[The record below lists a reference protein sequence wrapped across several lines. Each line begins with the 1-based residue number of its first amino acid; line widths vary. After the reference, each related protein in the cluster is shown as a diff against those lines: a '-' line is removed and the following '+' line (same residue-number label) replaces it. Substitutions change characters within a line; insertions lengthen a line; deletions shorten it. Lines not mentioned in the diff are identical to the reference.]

1 MNFYLTIKIEKI
13 IFIVFLT
20 FPRRKIFHYSD
31 AQDRYTEN
39 EFIKKGDDGSR
50 KTQEEKLKPTTQAE
64 TQKRD
69 RLRRSRKGNK
79 MKKAKKENYRIVTE
93 SGKQLF
99 NQNYTEAG
107 ANRIWEMYDGIYT
120 DDNGN
125 QEYIYVEKI

>member
-1 MNFYLTIKIEKI
+1 MLKK
-13 IFIVFLT
+13 LL
-20 FPRRKIFHYSD
+20 RRKKLLNYTVGNMEDLFGIRKCGSWLAYPEIRYISTKRSSVRNFNKIF
-31 AQDRYTEN
+31 QQPR
-39 EFIKKGDDGSR
+39 
-50 KTQEEKLKPTTQAE
+50 AE

-69 RLRRSRKGNK
+69 RLRRSREGDK

-107 ANRIWEMYDGIYT
+107 ANRIWEMYNGVYT

-125 QEYIYVEKI
+125 EEYIYVEKI

>member
-1 MNFYLTIKIEKI
+1 MTNI
-13 IFIVFLT
+13 
-20 FPRRKIFHYSD
+20 SD
-31 AQDRYTEN
+31 
-39 EFIKKGDDGSR
+39 
-50 KTQEEKLKPTTQAE
+50 P
-64 TQKRD
+64 D
-69 RLRRSRKGNK
+69 RLRRSLEGDK

-107 ANRIWEMYDGIYT
+107 ANRIWEMYNGIYT

>member
-1 MNFYLTIKIEKI
+1 MIEAER
-13 IFIVFLT
+13 
-20 FPRRKIFHYSD
+20 PR
-31 AQDRYTEN
+31 
-39 EFIKKGDDGSR
+39 KKNKNQQPR
-50 KTQEEKLKPTTQAE
+50 AE

-69 RLRRSRKGNK
+69 RLRRSREGDK

>member
-1 MNFYLTIKIEKI
+1 MGSFW
-13 IFIVFLT
+13 
-20 FPRRKIFHYSD
+20 HY
-31 AQDRYTEN
+31 
-39 EFIKKGDDGSR
+39 
-50 KTQEEKLKPTTQAE
+50 
-64 TQKRD
+64 
-69 RLRRSRKGNK
+69 RRSREGDK

-107 ANRIWEMYDGIYT
+107 ANRIWEMYNGIYT

>member
-1 MNFYLTIKIEKI
+1 MTNISDPDSPVSRDTKGNFSKVT
-13 IFIVFLT
+13 T
-20 FPRRKIFHYSD
+20 FPMKR
-31 AQDRYTEN
+31 
-39 EFIKKGDDGSR
+39 IKQPR
-50 KTQEEKLKPTTQAE
+50 AE

-69 RLRRSRKGNK
+69 RLRRSREGDK

-107 ANRIWEMYDGIYT
+107 ANRIWEMYNGVYT

-125 QEYIYVEKI
+125 EEYIYVEKI

>member
-1 MNFYLTIKIEKI
+1 
-13 IFIVFLT
+13 
-20 FPRRKIFHYSD
+20 
-31 AQDRYTEN
+31 
-39 EFIKKGDDGSR
+39 
-50 KTQEEKLKPTTQAE
+50 
-64 TQKRD
+64 
-69 RLRRSRKGNK
+69 

-125 QEYIYVEKI
+125 QEYIYVEKISIIADLSAGRGERGPT